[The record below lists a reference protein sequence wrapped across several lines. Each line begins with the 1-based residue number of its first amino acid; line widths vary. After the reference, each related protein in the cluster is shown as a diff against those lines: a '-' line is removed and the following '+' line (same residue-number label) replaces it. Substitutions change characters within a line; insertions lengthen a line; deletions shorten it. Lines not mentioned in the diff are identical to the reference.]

1 MEEQDKLE
9 LAYEEILQ
17 EVRPLPLISISRILG
32 RAKLTATTSS
42 LQLDELKRQRALDE
56 VRLLTVAVPR
66 DSAAQLTP
74 FSRRASR
81 STRSPRKM
89 QRMTVCVHFALVIAR
104 ASPTDSRCRSQHDE
118 ADQSWDHVELDDLV
132 SPPVASAARRT
143 TRKGA
148 FSRALTVRTST
159 SASSRVPS

>member
-32 RAKLTATTSS
+32 RAKLTAATSS
-42 LQLDELKRQRALDE
+42 LQLYELKRQRALDE

-74 FSRRASR
+74 SSRRASR

-89 QRMTVCVHFALVIAR
+89 QRMTVCVLFALVLHERALLTLAVARSTTRPTSRGTTSSSTTSSRRRSHRRRGGRPAR
-104 ASPTDSRCRSQHDE
+104 AHS
-118 ADQSWDHVELDDLV
+118 VE
-132 SPPVASAARRT
+132 P
-143 TRKGA
+143 
-148 FSRALTVRTST
+148 
-159 SASSRVPS
+159 